1 MAKVK
6 LSNPVKSATR
16 FDRLDVLRGVAIVW
30 MTIYHFCFDLNYFGW
45 IKQDFYHDPVWTWQ
59 RSAIVSL
66 FLLCAGAGQAVAL
79 HQGQTWTRFWRRWAQ
94 VAACALLVTAGS
106 YWMYPKSFIYFGV
119 LHGIAVM
126 LIVVRF
132 TAHWGVWL
140 WPLGA
145 VAIASK
151 FIASYAVSTWASLQF
166 LNERGFNV
174 LGWISQLPVTEDY
187 VPIFPW
193 LGVMW
198 WGVAATQWLLAHRR
212 NLMTGGIAPATRW
225 LAWLG
230 TWSLTWYMLHQPLM
244 IGMMSALKAL
254 YFR

>member
-1 MAKVK
+1 MSRSV
-6 LSNPVKSATR
+6 R
-16 FDRLDVLRGVAIVW
+16 FDRLDALRGIAIVW

-45 IKQDFYHDPVWTWQ
+45 IRQDFYHDPVWTWQ

-79 HQGQTWTRFWRRWAQ
+79 HQGQTWQRFWRRWAQ
-94 VAACALLVTAGS
+94 VAGCALLVSAGS
-106 YWMYPKSFIYFGV
+106 YLMYPKTFIYFGV

-126 LIVVRF
+126 LVIVRL
-132 TAHWGVWL
+132 TAHWGAWL

-145 VAIASK
+145 LAIASK
-151 FIASYAVSTWASLQF
+151 FVAASAISTRGNWQF
-166 LNERGFNV
+166 LNEPGFNI
-174 LGWISQLPVTEDY
+174 LGWVSKLPATEDY

-198 WGVAATQWLLAHRR
+198 WGVAATQWLLAHRVAV
-212 NLMTGGIAPATRW
+212 MTGGIAPAAKW

-230 TWSLTWYMLHQPLM
+230 TWSLTWYMLHQPVM
-244 IGMMSALKAL
+244 IGAMILLKKL
-254 YFR
+254 GV

>member
-16 FDRLDVLRGVAIVW
+16 FDRLDALRGVAIVW

-59 RSAIVSL
+59 RTAIVSL
-66 FLLCAGAGQAVAL
+66 FLLCASAGQAVAL

-126 LIVVRF
+126 LIVVRL

-174 LGWISQLPVTEDY
+174 LGWVSQLPVTEDY

-198 WGVAATQWLLAHRR
+198 WGVATTQWLLAHRR

-244 IGMMSALKAL
+244 IGMMSAIKSL
-254 YFR
+254 